1 MYRISIV
8 SALVIVLLSLPF
20 FAGGRLQFTFL
31 PDAKATF
38 ASVYSTHTFD
48 LTFAALVLNWK
59 AGVWSTLEASSLEDS
74 VTGYVL
80 DLTPT
85 LCVPISLGDWDLQLY
100 ITLHYRTSFSG
111 PLNSQLPIIFLDSW

>member
-1 MYRISIV
+1 MGRIV
-8 SALVIVLLSLPF
+8 SVFMMVIVLLSLLN
-20 FAGGRLQFTFL
+20 FAEGRLQFTFL

-38 ASVYSTHTFD
+38 ASVCSTHTFD

-59 AGVWSTLEASSLEDS
+59 AEVWSTLEASSLKGE

-85 LCVPISLGDWDLQLY
+85 LCIPISFGDWECQLH
-100 ITLHYRTSFSG
+100 ITLHYRTSFSN
-111 PLNSQLPIIFLDSW
+111 PLDPQLPVIFLHSW